1 MHKYLMIPVA
11 LFTLA
16 ACQQSPKSAG
26 SADSTVAQAIT
37 DTLAP
42 TWAKRFTGTIA
53 RQPVTLLLQ
62 KNGTAAT
69 DLRGWYAYD
78 HHGEPISLRPF
89 YGENRTDDS
98 IIVNE
103 GYTGE
108 DGVIRGIVSADGHF
122 KGKWINADNTFDFDL
137 KENNDSAV
145 SFSVVTFS
153 DSAKLLPGNAQSP
166 VATASAYTVW
176 PTGGAAEPVITFLRQ
191 ALAPGL
197 KAGETPATLLKNGA
211 DSFFASYKSNAA
223 SIDSASMNGGPSWQW
238 SAESGSVVTWNKWP
252 YLVIE
257 DWVYDFTGGAHGNGG
272 SLFSVYD
279 LSQSKKL
286 TPADVFKPG
295 YKPVVT
301 AALEKSYRKK
311 YKVPAN
317 QTLTDAGLQV
327 KKIEPGDN
335 FFLTSHGVGFSYT
348 PYEIAA
354 YAAGQITLFVP
365 WADIKTV
372 VREEYLR

>member
-1 MHKYLMIPVA
+1 MHKHLILPFA
-11 LFTLA
+11 LLTLA

-26 SADSTVAQAIT
+26 SADSTVAPANT
-37 DTLAP
+37 AALTP

-53 RQPVTLLLQ
+53 GQPVTLLLQ
-62 KNGTAAT
+62 RAGSGPA
-69 DLRGWYAYD
+69 DVRGWYVYD

-103 GYTGE
+103 GYTE
-108 DGVIRGIVSADGHF
+108 DDGAIRGLVSADGHF
-122 KGKWINADNTFDFDL
+122 RGKWINARNNFDFDL
-137 KENNDSAV
+137 SENNDSAV
-145 SFSVVTFS
+145 IFSVVAFT
-153 DSAKLLPGNAQSP
+153 DSVKLLPDHPKSP
-166 VATASAYTVW
+166 AATASAYTAW
-176 PTGGAAEPVITFLRQ
+176 PTGGAAAPVITFLQ
-191 ALAPGL
+191 QSIAPGL
-197 KAGETPATLLKNGA
+197 KSGETPATLLKNGA
-211 DSFFASYKSNAA
+211 DSFFASYKSGAA
-223 SIDSASMNGGPSWQW
+223 GVDSASMNDGPSWQW
-238 SAESGSVVTWNKWP
+238 SAESGSVVAWNKWP
-252 YLVIE
+252 ILAIE
-257 DWVYDFTGGAHGNGG
+257 NWTYDFTGGAHGNGG
-272 SLFSVYD
+272 SLFTVYD

-311 YKVPAN
+311 YKVPAG
-317 QTLTDAGLQV
+317 QSLTDAGLQV

-335 FFLTSHGVGFSYT
+335 FFITSHGAVFSYT

-365 WADIKTV
+365 WADIQTV
-372 VREEYLR
+372 VREAYLR